1 MITFTLKCCT
11 YGMERKIKFPLNF
24 YLLVL
29 PSTLTALLLGEIL
42 KVTRRQEMEII
53 GSKIP
58 KHPLVLRQYDEI
70 TPSPPIM

>member
-58 KHPLVLRQYDEI
+58 KHPLVLRQHDEI
-70 TPSPPIM
+70 DRSPPRM

>member
-1 MITFTLKCCT
+1 M

-58 KHPLVLRQYDEI
+58 KHPLVLRQHDEI
-70 TPSPPIM
+70 ARSPPIM

>member
-1 MITFTLKCCT
+1 MITFTLKCCM

-58 KHPLVLRQYDEI
+58 KHPLVLRQHDEI
-70 TPSPPIM
+70 ARSPPIM

>member
-11 YGMERKIKFPLNF
+11 YGMERKIKFPLSF
-24 YLLVL
+24 FLLVL

-58 KHPLVLRQYDEI
+58 KHPLVLRQHDEI